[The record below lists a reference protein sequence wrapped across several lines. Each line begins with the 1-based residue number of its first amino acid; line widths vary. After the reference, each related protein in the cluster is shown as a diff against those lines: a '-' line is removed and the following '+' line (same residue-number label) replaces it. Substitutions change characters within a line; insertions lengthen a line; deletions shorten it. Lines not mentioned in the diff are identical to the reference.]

1 MIETFRPDMPVLMFL
16 RVLFTAILSSAC
28 LILASAKPAISQS
41 EQSIVALVNDE
52 PITNFDVR
60 QRMRLLTVTTRK
72 QPSDAMRKKV
82 IENLISERIQ
92 IQEANKSSV
101 VITDDQVNEVFGR
114 VAKSNNMTS
123 DQLTTSF
130 GQMGVNV
137 KTMKEQI
144 RARLAWRQVVQRKF
158 RNQVSVNAS
167 QVDKAISVDTPSDD
181 KQRATEF
188 QLQRI
193 RLELPDT
200 PDQRT
205 IASRLVEAGRL
216 RGRINSCSSIAK
228 VIKPLRKAS
237 SKEVGRKRAEQLAQP
252 TRAILMATKEGQM
265 TPPTITS
272 SGIELYV
279 VCARRSVNRDDK
291 QRQQVRSKLLS
302 QEYDILARRHLRDLR
317 QDAFVEHR

>member
-1 MIETFRPDMPVLMFL
+1 MHFYILL
-16 RVLFTAILSSAC
+16 RVWFIAFMSAAC
-28 LILASAKPAISQS
+28 FSLAGVSPASAQN
-41 EQSIVALVNDE
+41 EQSIVVLVNDE
-52 PITNFDVR
+52 PITNYDVT

-72 QPSDAMRKKV
+72 PATDALRKKV

-92 IQEANKSSV
+92 IQEANKNN
-101 VITDDQVNEVFGR
+101 VIISDDKIDEIFTR
-114 VAKSNNMTS
+114 VAKSNKMSGT
-123 DQLTTSF
+123 QLTASLA
-130 GQMGVNV
+130 QLGVNI

-167 QVDKAISVDTPSDD
+167 QVDKAISVEEPTE
-181 KQRATEF
+181 KQQGATEF

-193 RLELPDT
+193 RLELPDS
-200 PDQRT
+200 PNQRT
-205 IASRLVEAGRL
+205 IATRLVEAERL
-216 RGRINSCSSIAK
+216 RNRITSCSSVAK

-237 SKEVGRKRAEQLAQP
+237 AKQVGRKTAEQVAQP
-252 TRAILMATKEGQM
+252 TRAILLATKEGQM

-279 VCARRSVNRDDK
+279 VCARRSVNRNDK
-291 QRQQVRSKLLS
+291 QRQEVRSKLLS